1 MKYFTYAYFKIKN
14 FIKQL
19 ILTTIGSRDMSLT
32 IPKNERFS
40 CKPLKLYKT
49 SIGTYYLP
57 ADATNDV
64 IAQHMKTGKVFE
76 PEIVDIARKYIKNNS
91 IVLDIGANF
100 GQMSLLFSHF
110 TGEDGQVLSFEADDY
125 VFDILQE
132 NIAANN
138 CHNIRG
144 FLRAVYDEGGKIM
157 YYPVQDFKRFP
168 TYGSYGLDPNATSG
182 REIETIAIDD
192 LNIQSP
198 ISFMKV
204 DVQGSDLFAMR
215 GAIETIKRHQ
225 MPIIFEFEQ
234 RFQNEFGTTFQDY
247 LDFINS
253 ISYKVE
259 QTVYGINYLIVPDKR
274 KYFAQPAD
282 FSAAI
287 QNVRVN
293 PVSQS
298 QAKVKN
304 TTIEH
309 IKSHRSHLCKF
320 LRSRTEIDE
329 CTLFLH
335 HNGFVS
341 HDLKCK
347 NWDLAHIIPEIG
359 DGNFLDMGSS
369 DSYIL
374 RNLALK
380 KIRGEKYGVDLREP
394 NVSVKG
400 VKYIIGDMTDT
411 KLPDKCFKNI
421 TCLSVIEHGV
431 DFRKF
436 VNEVARLLEEKGK
449 LFVTFD
455 YWNPKITSPVEIYG
469 LNWQPLDE
477 QSLRA
482 FIDECEKEGLYLV
495 EDMDWT
501 TNETVI
507 HYGYYSPHQGMSYT
521 FGMNVFEK
529 Q

>member
-1 MKYFTYAYFKIKN
+1 MNFFAYVYLKIKN
-14 FIKQL
+14 FIKQF
-19 ILTTIGSRDMSLT
+19 IIPTIKSGDMSLT
-32 IPKNERFS
+32 IPKDERFS
-40 CKPLKLYKT
+40 NKPLKFYKT
-49 SIGTYYLP
+49 PIGNYYLP

-64 IAQHMKTGKVFE
+64 IALDMKAGNIFE
-76 PEIVDIARKYIKNNS
+76 SEIVDIARKYIRNNS
-91 IVLDIGANF
+91 TVLDIGANF
-100 GQMSLLFSHF
+100 GQMSLYFSQF
-110 TGEDGQVLSFEADDY
+110 TGENGQVFSFEADDY
-125 VFDILQE
+125 VFHILQK
-132 NIAANN
+132 NIRANN
-138 CHNIRG
+138 CQNIRA
-144 FLRAVYDEGGKIM
+144 FLRAVYDKGGNIM
-157 YYPVQDFKRFP
+157 FYPVQDFKRFP

-182 REIETIAIDD
+182 RGIETIAIDD
-192 LNIQSP
+192 LNIESP

-215 GAIETIKRHQ
+215 GAVETIKRHQ

-234 RFQNEFGTTFQDY
+234 QFQNEFGTTFQDY

-253 ISYKVE
+253 ISYKAE
-259 QTVYGINYLIVPDKR
+259 QTVYGINYLIVPDTK

-282 FSAAI
+282 FSAATG
-287 QNVRVN
+287 NVQIN
-293 PVSQS
+293 PVTQS
-298 QAKVKN
+298 QANAKN
-304 TTIEH
+304 STNLH

-320 LRSRTEIDE
+320 LRSRAEIEE

-374 RNLALK
+374 ENLALK

-394 NVSVKG
+394 NSSAKG
-400 VKYIIGDMTDT
+400 VKYMIGDMTDT
-411 KLPDKCFKNI
+411 KLPDKFFKNI

-431 DFRKF
+431 DFKQF
-436 VNEVARLLEEKGK
+436 VNEVSRLLEDNGK

-455 YWNPKITSPVEIYG
+455 YWNPKITSPMEIYG
-469 LNWQPLDE
+469 LSWQPLDE
-477 QSLRA
+477 QSVRTL
-482 FIDECEKEGLYLV
+482 INECEEKGIYLV

-507 HYGYYSPHQGMSYT
+507 HYGYYSPHPGMSYT
-521 FGMNVFEK
+521 FGLTVFEK
-529 Q
+529 R